1 MVRLGGLLKSGSSL
15 FKSAGKGGLG
25 NLGSGFANKI
35 KFRPTKPKLKIK
47 KQPKIKTTKPKT
59 PDTKKAKELKKT
71 PVDKVKQADNL
82 KAAKKTGPLNKMKTM
97 SKNGLRKARTA
108 CRKNPVKCGGA
119 LALAGY
125 AASTY
130 FKNTEEQR
138 KCIMQCIPVNW
149 NEYIDNMCIGLY
161 WEGADSPPPGGTDV
175 SAEILVT
182 NIRNHAYRRGA
193 PDDEP
198 YVDITT
204 FSGTKSD
211 ILVDLTE
218 DQNASDFGNI
228 PFDTSYV
235 MVDGICFVPSVR
247 YQDKVDK
254 QPFCAEKSRD
264 ELISRA
270 SVYRCGEDPCDSC
283 KSECES
289 KHPTTPMGVVSEA
302 AGNLAKDVVGLGLNI
317 AGLDPAVLS
326 YIGYGIGVFVCLFAK
341 KMLNSVF
348 GNGKVTFILWLVVV
362 MTVVEYFLGQS
373 LWCQF
378 MPGTHPPW
386 ANNCRTTIAPL
397 SDFVKKNI
405 MKKPKDEDDPDH
417 PKNSPSC
424 KATQ

>member
-125 AASTY
+125 TTATY
-130 FKNTEEQR
+130 FQNTEEQR
-138 KCIMQCIPVNW
+138 KCIMKCIPANW
-149 NEYIDNMCIGLY
+149 NEYINNMCIGLY
-161 WEGADSPPPGGTDV
+161 WEGANGPPLGGTDV
-175 SAEILVT
+175 SEEVIIK
-182 NIRNHAYRRGA
+182 NIRNHTYRRGA

-198 YVDITT
+198 YIDVTSFT
-204 FSGTKSD
+204 GTRSNM
-211 ILVDLTE
+211 LVDLTE
-218 DQNASDFGNI
+218 NQMAPGFGNL

-247 YQDKVDK
+247 YQKMVDGE
-254 QPFCAEKSRD
+254 PHCPEKSRD
-264 ELISRA
+264 ELIARA
-270 SVYRCGEDPCDSC
+270 NVYRCGGNPCDTC

-289 KHPTTPMGVVSEA
+289 KHPTTPAGVMGEA
-302 AGNLAKDVVGLGLNI
+302 ARNLTKDI
-317 AGLDPAVLS
+317 AGFGLDLAGFDENVLT
-326 YIGYGIGVFVCLFAK
+326 YIGYGIGVIICILSKKILDGLFSGFRRTA
-341 KMLNSVF
+341 LGV
-348 GNGKVTFILWLVVV
+348 WLVFVAVV
-362 MTVVEYFLGQS
+362 IEYYLGRS

-378 MPGTHPPW
+378 SNNSPPPW
-386 ANNCRTTIAPL
+386 AKDCKTTISPI
-397 SDFVKKNI
+397 VKAI
-405 MKKPKDEDDPDH
+405 KKDILKKRDDEDH
-417 PKNSPSC
+417 NSSC
-424 KATQ
+424 GTST